1 MASNS
6 ESSINKEPLAKM
18 AKKSVGDRIEA
29 GIISFGNL
37 VSCLILLIMFFTTYE
52 VVARYFF
59 NSPTS
64 WVWLVNRQLF
74 AIFALVG
81 GSYAMAHGTHI
92 RIEILLENCNP
103 LMKRLIQCLGLAFL
117 CGFLGVLI
125 WEGSSLGWI
134 SFTNREF
141 STGNF
146 KMPLYPVKL
155 FLPLATLLF
164 LIEGIV
170 RFVKK
175 KL

>member
-1 MASNS
+1 MAM
-6 ESSINKEPLAKM
+6 SSDSSQGSM
-18 AKKSVGDRIEA
+18 VDRIEG
-29 GIISFGNL
+29 GIISFGNMA
-37 VSCLILLIMFFTTYE
+37 SCLILFIMFFTTYE

-59 NSPTS
+59 NNPTS

-92 RIEILLENCNP
+92 RIEILLERCNP
-103 LMKRLIQCLGLAFL
+103 FMKRLIQCLGLVFL
-117 CGFLGVLI
+117 LGFLGVLI
-125 WEGSSLGWI
+125 WQGALLGWI
-134 SFTNREF
+134 SFSNREF